1 MSLEF
6 PVDRAGF
13 DEPTGSFDTGAVGWS
28 GWKELLVPSGSF
40 LVRTV
45 SIWSGWTDLSET
57 EYIRRPLVV
66 RNDGDGVPG
75 PCAEL
80 KSAGLPYK
88 VLWPVRAGVR
98 TFNVWCK
105 HSGHTPRPRLRVAAN
120 PELGVMSDVTADAQ
134 DTADWHQLSVS
145 VATTDVGV
153 LEVYLELRSVDPL
166 AWVRWDNIE
175 VS

>member
-6 PVDRAGF
+6 PVDRARF
-13 DEPTGSFDTGAVGWS
+13 AEPTGSFYTGAVGWS
-28 GWKELLVPSGSF
+28 GWTEPRIPTGLF

-57 EYIRRPLVV
+57 EYIRRPLII
-66 RNDGDGVPG
+66 RNDEDGVPG

-80 KSAGLPYK
+80 RSAGLPYK

-98 TFNVWCK
+98 IFNVWCR
-105 HSGHTPRPRLRVAAN
+105 HSGHAPRPRIRVAAN
-120 PELGVMSDVTADAQ
+120 HELGVMSDVTVDAQ
-134 DTADWHQLSVS
+134 DSVDWHQLSVS
-145 VATTDVGV
+145 VAPTDTGV
-153 LEVYLELRSVDPL
+153 LEVYLELRSTDPT
-166 AWVRWDNIE
+166 AWVRWDNVE